1 MNGGVLLEE
10 KPSKARELF
19 NKYRELIM
27 YCVFGISTTAISW
40 FAFSI
45 CEAVI
50 GLNLYW
56 SGIASWIIAVFFA
69 FVTNKIWVFE
79 SRSWEP
85 KLVAAEAFTFFGGR
99 ALTGVLE
106 VVTVPAMVSWGLDA
120 TLFGVE
126 GLPAKITVSLFI
138 VALNYILSKFISFNL
153 ADLFGH
159 KKTGDEEKPG

>member
-1 MNGGVLLEE
+1 MNGGVPLEE
-10 KPSKARELF
+10 KPSRARELF
-19 NKYRELIM
+19 KRYRELIM
-27 YCVFGISTTAISW
+27 YCVFGITTTAISW
-40 FAFSI
+40 LAFGI
-45 CEAVI
+45 CEALI

-56 SGIASWIIAVFFA
+56 SGIGSWIIAVLFA
-69 FVTNKIWVFE
+69 FITNKIWVFE

-106 VVTVPAMVSWGLDA
+106 IITVPAMVSWGLDA

-126 GLPAKITVSLFI
+126 GLPAKIIVSLLI

-153 ADLFGH
+153 SDLFGR
-159 KKTGDEEKPG
+159 KDIDNKEKPR